1 MSVGIRGSQG
11 QKVPPP
17 PRFML
22 KTSVELTI
30 NGIQALQLQ
39 HKGRGGYR
47 LKSSTS
53 FVDETLFGRPAG
65 ARPAP
70 PEFDPPWAE
79 KARSGKAV
87 TLTPN
92 SENAKWNQY
101 SDPAKSSSSTPLQ
114 TPRKKN
120 KYRLIR
126 RTPSYCDETLFGSR
140 EEGPTWEAPWMKK
153 EDAAK
158 LRPLLWSPPSVPWAS
173 RSPHPKETPLRA
185 IHPVASSEPKSRN
198 KSDIWQRP
206 LEGLDSPGSLKK
218 GRSHSLNH
226 LNASPG
232 GHSLVTSPPHQR
244 GQQQAWAQ
252 TAAVTFRSPLVTPRA
267 HSISLSEP
275 ATPRKYPATPKPKPP
290 WK

>member
-1 MSVGIRGSQG
+1 M
-11 QKVPPP
+11 
-17 PRFML
+17 

-47 LKSSTS
+47 VKSSTS
-53 FVDETLFGRPAG
+53 YVDETLFGRPAG

-79 KARSGKAV
+79 KAGSGKAV
-87 TLTPN
+87 PLTPN
-92 SENAKWNQY
+92 SEGAKWHLN
-101 SDPAKSSSSTPLQ
+101 SHSSRGSSSAPPH

-120 KYRLIR
+120 KYRLIGH
-126 RTPSYCDETLFGSR
+126 TPSFCDETLFGSR

-153 EDAAK
+153 EDTAK
-158 LRPLLWSPPSVPWAS
+158 LQPLLWTPPAAPWTS
-173 RSPHPKETPLRA
+173 RSPRPKETPLRA
-185 IHPVASSEPKSRN
+185 IHPVASSEPKNRS
-198 KSDIWQRP
+198 KSNVWQRP
-206 LEGLDSPGSLKK
+206 LGRTESLGPLKR
-218 GRSHSLNH
+218 GFSRSLTH
-226 LNASPG
+226 LNASPE
-232 GHSLVTSPPHQR
+232 GHSLPTSPPHQR

-267 HSISLSEP
+267 RSISLSEP
-275 ATPRKYPATPKPKPP
+275 ATPRKYLTTPKPKPP

>member
-1 MSVGIRGSQG
+1 M
-11 QKVPPP
+11 
-17 PRFML
+17 

-30 NGIQALQLQ
+30 HGIQALQLQ

-47 LKSSTS
+47 VKSSTS
-53 FVDETLFGRPAG
+53 YVDETLFGRPSG

-79 KARSGKAV
+79 KARSGKTV
-87 TLTPN
+87 PLTPN
-92 SENAKWNQY
+92 SEGTKWNLD
-101 SDPAKSSSSTPLQ
+101 SDPAKGSSSTLPQ

-126 RTPSYCDETLFGSR
+126 RTPSYCDETLFGSQ

-158 LRPLLWSPPSVPWAS
+158 LRPLLWTPPSVPWAS
-173 RSPHPKETPLRA
+173 RSPRPKETPLRA
-185 IHPVASSEPKSRN
+185 IHPVASSEPKNRS

-206 LEGLDSPGSLKK
+206 LDGPNSPGSLKR
-218 GRSHSLNH
+218 GCSRSLTH
-226 LNASPG
+226 LNASPV
-232 GHSLVTSPPHQR
+232 GHSLATSPSHQR
-244 GQQQAWAQ
+244 GQRQARTQ
-252 TAAVTFRSPLVTPRA
+252 TPSVTFQSPLVTPRA

-275 ATPRKYPATPKPKPP
+275 ATPRKYLATPKPKPP